1 MQENK
6 LFEALLDVI
15 PFATYAVDIN
25 TYEVVYANKM
35 MHEKM
40 YAPRE
45 EFCWKKVFGQEEVC
59 SWCSIHQLKQRSK
72 LYKSEKLISSF
83 FDESTDK
90 WLQAYDE
97 LVKWPDGRDVKYTI
111 CVDISEQKEIQASMI
126 KTHTKLAIQ
135 TKKLQI
141 ANEKLEFLATKDYLT
156 GINNR
161 GHFFTLCKDIW
172 DVTFGVDGLV
182 LYAVMLDI
190 DNFKKLN
197 DSHGHRV
204 GDIALKEFTNTV
216 LLHIDEDDIFGR
228 LGGEEFAIVTT
239 SNDEQTVINKLEK
252 IRQSVE
258 NIVII
263 EDGKEVKFT
272 VSIGFSQ
279 KENGENIDTTLEKAD
294 KMLYEAKESGR
305 NKLKFRGIKLS

>member
-1 MQENK
+1 MQENQ

-35 MHEKM
+35 MYEKM

-45 EFCWKKVFGQEEVC
+45 KFCWKKVFGQEEVC
-59 SWCSIHQLKQRSK
+59 SWCTIHQLKQRSK
-72 LYKSEKLISSF
+72 LYKSEKLITNF

-126 KTHTKLAIQ
+126 KAHTKLAIQ

-161 GHFFTLCKDIW
+161 GNFFTLCKDIW
-172 DVTFGVDGLV
+172 DVDFGDNKLV

-190 DNFKKLN
+190 DNFKVLN
-197 DSHGHRV
+197 DSYGHKV
-204 GDIALKEFTNTV
+204 GDIALKEFVNAV
-216 LLHIDEDDIFGR
+216 LLHLDEDDIFGR

-239 SNDEQTVINKLEK
+239 SDDERNVINKLEK
-252 IRQSVE
+252 IRQNVE
-258 NIVII
+258 NLVII
-263 EDGKEVKFT
+263 NNGKEIKFT

-279 KENGENIDTTLEKAD
+279 KVDNENIDLALEKAD
-294 KMLYEAKESGR
+294 KMLYEAKASGR
-305 NKLKFRGIKLS
+305 NKLKFRGINL